1 MQFVIQLMMKSL
13 IRVIHL
19 KAVRVKVTSLLR
31 EGFRTFL
38 KKKIAKSSPTMVNLG
53 TKF

>member
-1 MQFVIQLMMKSL
+1 MMKSL

-19 KAVRVKVTSLLR
+19 KAVRVKVVTSLLR

>member
-19 KAVRVKVTSLLR
+19 KAVRVKGTALLQ
-31 EGFRTFL
+31 ESFRTFL
-38 KKKIAKSSPTMVNLG
+38 KEIAKSSSTTANLC
-53 TKF
+53 TKS